1 MAMVEETWAETDGHG
16 LERLVSQAGAKKR
29 RYSYDGGLSWRRT
42 PPKARDAAGILGR
55 YEIGGVCVLMTST
68 AANRWNDGTPTER
81 DLDASE
87 VYVYVEAEQA
97 ERKLTL
103 RRATNSRLEPGLA
116 EVMQDRPA
124 VFCSY

>member
-1 MAMVEETWAETDGHG
+1 MAMTAENRVETDEHS
-16 LERLVSQAGAKKR
+16 LTRLVSQAGTKR
-29 RYSYDGGLSWRRT
+29 RYSYDNGITWGAT
-42 PPKARDAAGILGR
+42 PTKARDAAGILGR
-55 YEIGGVCVLMTST
+55 YEIGGVCVMMTST
-68 AANRWNDGTPTER
+68 AAKRWNDGTATER

-87 VYVYVEAEQA
+87 VYVYVEAKQT

-116 EVMQDRPA
+116 EVMADRPA

>member
-1 MAMVEETWAETDGHG
+1 MATTAETWAETDEHS
-16 LERLVSQAGAKKR
+16 LTRLVSQAGTKR
-29 RYSYDGGLSWRRT
+29 RYSYDSGITWGAT
-42 PPKARDAAGILGR
+42 PTKARDAAGILGR
-55 YEIGGVCVLMTST
+55 YEIGGVCVMMTST
-68 AANRWNDGTPTER
+68 AAKRWNDGTPTER

-87 VYVYVEAEQA
+87 VYVEAKQT

-116 EVMQDRPA
+116 EAMQDRPA